1 MKAKKSKFIYEL
13 SEDIVAGNNITWSR
27 FKKLKHLKSKASQLD
42 AFDMQNFC
50 IFFKNLYK
58 KPTLPNDRLNDL
70 EKSNETDKL
79 HDILDESISLEE
91 LDNAINQLK
100 VGKAVAEDSIANEF
114 LKSTRPITR
123 GAICHLFN
131 ECLRVGAYPW
141 NTSLVTPLHKKGSL
155 YDPNNY
161 RAIAVAS
168 NIGKLFSSIL
178 LKRLMSFRRCHN
190 PDTRNQLGFC
200 QNAQTSDH
208 ILTLTTC
215 INKYLHHSN
224 KGRVYACF
232 VDYAKAFDTV
242 CREALLYIV

>member
-1 MKAKKSKFIYEL
+1 
-13 SEDIVAGNNITWSR
+13 
-27 FKKLKHLKSKASQLD
+27 
-42 AFDMQNFC
+42 MQNFC
-50 IFFKNLYK
+50 LFFKNLYG
-58 KPTLPNDRLNDL
+58 KPSLPTERLDELYINKHSTESAIL
-70 EKSNETDKL
+70 QE
-79 HDILDESISLEE
+79 ILDEDISLEE
-91 LDNAINQLK
+91 LDSAIDKLK

-114 LKSTRPITR
+114 LKSTRPTTR
-123 GAICHLFN
+123 STILHLFN
-131 ECLRVGAYPW
+131 ECLRIGAYPW

-178 LKRLMSFRRCHN
+178 LQRLVNFRRCHN

-215 INKYLHHSN
+215 NVHQQIS
-224 KGRVYACF
+224 
-232 VDYAKAFDTV
+232 KAQQERSSQCMLRRLCKSFRHCV
-242 CREALLYIV
+242 QGSSSL